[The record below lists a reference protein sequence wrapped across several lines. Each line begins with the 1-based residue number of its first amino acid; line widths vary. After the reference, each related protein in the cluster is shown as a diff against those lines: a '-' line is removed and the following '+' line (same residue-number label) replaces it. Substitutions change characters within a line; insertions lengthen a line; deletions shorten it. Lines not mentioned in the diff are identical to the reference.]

1 MGKRRDGRELDEM
14 RKIKVTKEYIIYP
27 EGSVLIEIGNTKV
40 ICNVTVED
48 KVPKFLIG
56 KGKGWITAEYNMLPR
71 STHTRMLRD
80 ISKLKK
86 NGRSLEIQRL
96 IGRCLRGAVDLE
108 LLGEKTLIVDCDVV
122 QADGGT
128 RTASITGGF
137 MAIKL
142 ACNKLLEEGKLE
154 KTPIKNG
161 VVAVSVG
168 IVDEKPMLDLCYE
181 EDSRADVDMNICMT
195 DKGRFLELQ
204 GGGEKG
210 DFSKNELIKLMELG
224 EKGCKTLF
232 NVIEEMK

>member
-1 MGKRRDGRELDEM
+1 MGKRRDGRKLDEM

-128 RTASITGGF
+128 RTASITGGYI
-137 MAIKL
+137 AIKL

-154 KTPIKNG
+154 KNPIKNG